1 MSLEGVILSVT
12 VIKRAQQSIVL
23 ALMVTLQGSATGV
36 AILSEGGAKTHILI
50 LILSSNTHFHLDCRF
65 SWQQVLGEH

>member
-36 AILSEGGAKTHILI
+36 AILSEEGAKTHILI
-50 LILSSNTHFHLDCRF
+50 LILS
-65 SWQQVLGEH
+65 